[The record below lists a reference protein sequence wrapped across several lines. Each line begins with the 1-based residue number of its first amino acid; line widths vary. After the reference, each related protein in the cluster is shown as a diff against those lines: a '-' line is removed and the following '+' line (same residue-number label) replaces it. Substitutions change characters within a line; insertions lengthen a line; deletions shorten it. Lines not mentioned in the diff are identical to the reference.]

1 MREISLD
8 SRQWKFLAT
17 LFTRAEKVRLFL
29 LFTAQLLLS
38 FLDLAGIAIFGL
50 LGALSVNGV
59 SYKEPGSRLL
69 TVLQTLNLETFDFR
83 LQVAILGVLAT
94 ALLVVRTML
103 AIYFM
108 RKTLSFLGSKSARVS
123 ANLFESV
130 MHSNYQKIKT
140 LSLNE
145 WIAGINK
152 GVNSLVI
159 RVIGG
164 LITIIADLFLTI
176 LILGGLFVYNFQ
188 IAMLT
193 LVMFSLTG
201 LILYVLIR
209 KKAQQIGFLE
219 QQTEI
224 ELNQRISESFLA
236 FREIY
241 LNNDQS
247 YYAGK
252 IRQLR
257 LKQVHSQT
265 TSAFFPLLSK
275 YIFEAILI
283 VGTLV
288 VGAIQFLLFDAV
300 QAVAS
305 LSIFIVASTRIAP
318 AVMRIQQSAV
328 IFKSSL
334 GSATIS
340 HDLLQ
345 EFSNFEKNN
354 INEFSEED
362 KFESSIELKD
372 KFESSIELKNVYFR
386 HPGSV
391 DEIFT
396 GLNISIQPGSIV
408 ALVGPTGSGKSTLVD
423 LILGVTGVDSG
434 EVLISGKSAKLA
446 IRRWPQKVAYV
457 PQKVAIFNTTLREN
471 IALGSLIEHF
481 TEEQIWEA
489 LKKAKLA
496 DFVKSLPQE
505 LDYLIS
511 DHGLNLS
518 GGQLQRIGIARAL
531 LTNPEI
537 LIFDEA
543 TSSLDGHTEA
553 SISETIQNLG
563 PEVTVVI
570 VVHRLSAIKRLKR
583 VVYLNQGKI
592 LADGTFDEVREQ
604 VPAFNEQCNILG
616 IS

>member
-1 MREISLD
+1 MREISID

-29 LFTAQLLLS
+29 LFTAQLLMS

-50 LGALSVNGV
+50 LGALAVNGV

-69 TVLQTLNLETFDFR
+69 TVLQALNLETFDFR
-83 LQVAILGVLAT
+83 LQAAILGVLAT
-94 ALLVVRTML
+94 ALLVVRTLL
-103 AIYFM
+103 AIYFT
-108 RKTLSFLGSKSARVS
+108 RKTLSFLGAKSARVS
-123 ANLFESV
+123 AKLFQSV
-130 MHSNYQKIKT
+130 MESNYQKIKT

-152 GVNSLVI
+152 GVNSLII

-176 LILGGLFVYNFQ
+176 LILSGLFVYNFQ
-188 IAMLT
+188 VAILT
-193 LVMFSLTG
+193 VLMFSLTG
-201 LILYVLIR
+201 LSLYFLV
-209 KKAQQIGFLE
+209 KNKAQQMGFLE

-224 ELNQRISESFLA
+224 ELNQRISESLLA

-247 YYAGK
+247 FYARK

-275 YIFEAILI
+275 YVFEAILI
-283 VGTLV
+283 VGTLL

-334 GSATIS
+334 GSSTITYG
-340 HDLLQ
+340 LLQ
-345 EFSNFEKNN
+345 EFSKVEENNLDEVGEKR
-354 INEFSEED
+354 
-362 KFESSIELKD
+362 
-372 KFESSIELKNVYFR
+372 KFESSIELKNVSFR
-386 HPGSV
+386 HSGSADELFSAFNLRINPGSV
-391 DEIFT
+391 
-396 GLNISIQPGSIV
+396 V

-423 LILGVTGVDSG
+423 MILGVTRVDSG

-446 IRRWPQKVAYV
+446 IRSWPQKVAYV

-471 IALGSLIEHF
+471 IALGSSFEHF

-505 LDYLIS
+505 LNYQIS
-511 DHGLNLS
+511 NHGLNLS

-570 VVHRLSAIKRLKR
+570 VAHRLSAIKSLKR

-592 LADGTFDEVREQ
+592 LADGTFDEVRQQ
-604 VPAFNEQCNILG
+604 VPAFNQQCLILG
-616 IS
+616 IR

>member
-1 MREISLD
+1 MREISID
-8 SRQWKFLAT
+8 SRQWKFLAS
-17 LFTRAEKVRLFL
+17 LFTRGEKVRLFL
-29 LFTAQLLLS
+29 LFTSQLLMS

-50 LGALSVNGV
+50 LGALAVNGV

-69 TVLQTLNLETFDFR
+69 TVLQILNLETFDFR
-83 LQVAILGVLAT
+83 LQAAILGVLAT
-94 ALLVVRTML
+94 ALLVVRTLL
-103 AIYFM
+103 AIYFT
-108 RKTLSFLGSKSARVS
+108 RKTLSFLGAKSSRVS
-123 ANLFESV
+123 ANLFQSV
-130 MHSNYQKIKT
+130 MESNYQKIKT

-145 WIAGINK
+145 WIVGINK
-152 GVNSLVI
+152 GVNSLII

-176 LILGGLFVYNFQ
+176 LILSALFVYNFQ
-188 IAMLT
+188 VAMLT
-193 LVMFSLTG
+193 ILMFSLTG
-201 LILYVLIR
+201 FSLYVLV
-209 KKAQQIGFLE
+209 KNKAQQMGFLE

-224 ELNQRISESFLA
+224 ELNQRISESLLA

-241 LNNDQS
+241 LNNDQRF
-247 YYAGK
+247 YAQE

-275 YIFEAILI
+275 YVFEAILI
-283 VGTLV
+283 VGTLI
-288 VGAIQFLLFDAV
+288 VGAVQFLLFDAV

-328 IFKSSL
+328 ILKSSL
-334 GSATIS
+334 GSSTITYS
-340 HDLLQ
+340 LLQ
-345 EFSNFEKNN
+345 EFSIVEENN
-354 INEFSEED
+354 LGELDENRE
-362 KFESSIELKD
+362 FESSIELKD
-372 KFESSIELKNVYFR
+372 VSFRYSGSVDELFSNFSLR
-386 HPGSV
+386 IHPGSV
-391 DEIFT
+391 
-396 GLNISIQPGSIV
+396 V

-423 LILGVTGVDSG
+423 IILGVTRVDSG

-446 IRRWPQKVAYV
+446 IRSWPHKVAYV
-457 PQKVAIFNTTLREN
+457 PQKVAVFNTTLREN
-471 IALGSLIEHF
+471 IALGSSVEHCA
-481 TEEQIWEA
+481 EGLIWEA

-505 LDYLIS
+505 LDYQIS
-511 DHGLNLS
+511 DHGVNLS

-531 LTNPEI
+531 LRSPEI

-543 TSSLDGHTEA
+543 TSSLDGYTEA

-570 VVHRLSAIKRLKR
+570 VAHRLSAIKSLKR

-592 LADGTFDEVREQ
+592 LADGTFNEVREQ
-604 VPAFNEQCNILG
+604 VPAFNEQCRILG

>member
-1 MREISLD
+1 MSEISIN

-17 LFTRAEKVRLFL
+17 LFTRAEKIRLFL
-29 LFTAQLLLS
+29 LFTAQLLMS
-38 FLDLAGIAIFGL
+38 FLDIAGIAIFGL
-50 LGALSVNGV
+50 LGALAVNGV

-69 TVLQTLNLETFDFR
+69 TVLQALKLETFDFR
-83 LQVAILGVLAT
+83 LQAAILGVLAT
-94 ALLVVRTML
+94 ALLVVRTLL
-103 AIYFM
+103 AIYFT
-108 RKTLSFLGSKSARVS
+108 RKTLSFLGAKSARVS
-123 ANLFESV
+123 ANLFQSV
-130 MHSNYQKIKT
+130 MESNYQKIKT

-152 GVNSLVI
+152 GVNSLII

-176 LILGGLFVYNFQ
+176 LILSGLFVYNFQ
-188 IAMLT
+188 VAILT
-193 LVMFSLTG
+193 VLMFSLTG
-201 LILYVLIR
+201 LSLYVLV
-209 KKAQQIGFLE
+209 KNKAQQMGFLE

-224 ELNQRISESFLA
+224 ELNQRISESLLA

-247 YYAGK
+247 FYARK

-265 TSAFFPLLSK
+265 TAAFFPLLSK
-275 YIFEAILI
+275 YVFEAILI
-283 VGTLV
+283 VGTLL

-334 GSATIS
+334 GSSTITYG
-340 HDLLQ
+340 LLQ
-345 EFSNFEKNN
+345 EFSTVENNNLDEVGEKR
-354 INEFSEED
+354 
-362 KFESSIELKD
+362 
-372 KFESSIELKNVYFR
+372 KFESSIELKNISFR
-386 HPGSV
+386 HSGSANELFSAFNLRIHPGTV
-391 DEIFT
+391 
-396 GLNISIQPGSIV
+396 V

-423 LILGVTGVDSG
+423 MILGVTRVDSG

-446 IRRWPQKVAYV
+446 IRSWPQKVAYV

-471 IALGSLIEHF
+471 IALGSSCENF

-505 LDYLIS
+505 LDYPIS

-570 VVHRLSAIKRLKR
+570 VAHRLSAIKSLKR

-604 VPAFNEQCNILG
+604 VPAFNEQCIILG